1 MFFNQTHFSLLSS
14 VIDDDNGFPRIVLH
28 FNTSDTAQ
36 MTLINPQQNT
46 LFSETYYNGDQNESI
61 YLSGYRTTVD
71 PGSYR
76 LHVVDSSKN
85 TIFERTFQFNGTD
98 LSLVTVSADTWN
110 EKSNPFPLISVH
122 LRLKNSGDL
131 PAYPY
136 SVTLRRGGTSVDV
149 LLPFTVILPDDT
161 QMIDCFVPLPESST
175 VEDNFNVTVFDN
187 QRDVLLTTTSTLLKS
202 NPIGS
207 WEFSWYYLG
216 QHTLII
222 PNVDWFFAYY
232 QSLDR
237 FEIVDYSAYVFDP
250 CDNVYINFL
259 TNRILSLRS
268 LRTDVEKI
276 NFVASFVQSIEYK
289 NDDPENSSYEYPRY
303 PLETLKEKRGDCE
316 DKAILTASLLHDL
329 GYNVSLL
336 RLPQHMAVGVQL
348 KNTIPGYSYYVDD
361 YYFLETTTLHMTLG
375 RVPPEYEGLTNVTVY
390 PISQRPL
397 LVHQWKSATRYQL
410 SSGEDYVHVIMILEN
425 LGTAASPE
433 IEVHGAFYDIQ
444 QRIYNQRTTTVPSI
458 PAGGK
463 RLVEFSVD
471 VPTSVQDHSTLLKTQ
486 VYLNGEMVNQR
497 ESLLWFP

>member
-1 MFFNQTHFSLLSS
+1 MFFNQTHFSLLSCI
-14 VIDDDNGFPRIVLH
+14 VDDDNGFPRIVLH
-28 FNTSDTAQ
+28 FNTSDTAVV
-36 MTLINPQQNT
+36 TLIGPQQTT
-46 LFSETYYNGDQNESI
+46 LFSETYYTGAQNDSI

-85 TIFERTFQFNGTD
+85 MIFEQTLQFNGSD
-98 LSLVTVSADTWN
+98 LSLASLTTDTWN
-110 EKSNPFPLISVH
+110 EKSNPSPISIH

-136 SVTLRRGGTSVDV
+136 GVTIQRGDLDVDV
-149 LLPFTVILPDDT
+149 QLPFTVVLPYES
-161 QMIDCFVPLPESST
+161 QMIDCFVALPESST
-175 VEDNFNVTVFDN
+175 AENHFNLSVLDN
-187 QRDVLLTTTSTLLKS
+187 QGHVLLTTTPTLIKS

-207 WEFSWYYLG
+207 WEYSWYYLG
-216 QHTLII
+216 QQTLKI
-222 PNVDWFFAYY
+222 PNVDWFFSYY

-237 FEIVDYSAYVFDP
+237 LEIVDYSAYVFEP
-250 CDNVYINFL
+250 CDDKYIEFL
-259 TNRILSLRS
+259 TNRILSLRN

-336 RLPQHMAVGVQL
+336 RLPQHMAVGIQL
-348 KNTIPGYSYYVDD
+348 NDTIPGYSYYIDD

-397 LVHQWKSATRYQL
+397 LIHQWKSATRYQL
-410 SSGEDYVHVIMILEN
+410 STGEDYVRVTMILEN
-425 LGTAASPE
+425 LGTAPTPE
-433 IEVHGAFYDIQ
+433 IEVRGAFYDTQ
-444 QRIYNQRTTTVPSI
+444 KRMYNQQTTRVPPI
-458 PAGGK
+458 IAGGK
-463 RLVEFSVD
+463 RVVELSVD
-471 VPTSVQDHSTLLKTQ
+471 VPVSVPDQSTLLKTQ

-497 ESLLWFP
+497 ESVLWFP